1 MEKKKSSVAILATM
15 AMMSAQSTYLNH
27 LDELTDSDRPRSSV
41 SYAKRNLTKKQIKGK
56 AKSKKAKK
64 ARKARK
70 R

>member
-1 MEKKKSSVAILATM
+1 MEKKQSSVAILATM

-56 AKSKKAKK
+56 AKSKKARK